1 MICSATK
8 DMKDSTLFIQ
18 PLPHAPIKAANQVS
32 VPLKSIS
39 YVVPEYS
46 LQYLD
51 LQGESDS
58 TSEHLSGGEFIN
70 LYAGHELIPIHRTP
84 LSIDKGY
91 QDWFFPVMLFVLAI
105 YTWLRLFYNKYFN
118 QLIEAFLNSNLTNQI
133 VRDENILVQRASI
146 LLALT
151 FNIIAALF
159 LYLLSLEIGWGLGGI
174 GTGFNR
180 FAFFITIVSAGYT
193 FKFLILKIIGWLFDL
208 DREMATY
215 IFNIF
220 LINNVLG
227 LILVPIVA
235 LMAYNPA
242 IQTHFLAN
250 LSLWLIALAFC
261 YRIFRGLRS
270 GLSVSGFSPLYLFLY
285 LCTLEIAPLLVLIR
299 IVNP

>member
-1 MICSATK
+1 MICAATK
-8 DMKDSTLFIQ
+8 VMKDSTLFIQ
-18 PLPHAPIKAANQVS
+18 PLPIVPNQAANPGS
-32 VPLKSIS
+32 IPLKSIT

-46 LQYLD
+46 LRYYD
-51 LQGESDS
+51 PHRDTASAS
-58 TSEHLSGGEFIN
+58 KHLSEGEYIN
-70 LYAGHELIPIHRTP
+70 LYAGHELNPIHRSP
-84 LSIDKGY
+84 QSIDNGY
-91 QDWFFPVMLFVLAI
+91 QGWFFPVLLFVLAI

-118 QLIEAFLNSNLTNQI
+118 QLIEAFLNTNLTNQI

-159 LYLLSLEIGWGLGGI
+159 LYLLSLEIGWNLGGI
-174 GTGFNR
+174 GNGFNR
-180 FAFFITIVSAGYT
+180 FAFFITIVSAIYT

-227 LILVPIVA
+227 LILIPIVA
-235 LMAYNPA
+235 LMAYNPLIEA
-242 IQTHFLAN
+242 HFLAN
-250 LSLWLIALAFC
+250 LSLWLIVVAFG

-270 GLSVSGFSPLYLFLY
+270 GLSVAGFSPLYLFLY

>member
-1 MICSATK
+1 MQ
-8 DMKDSTLFIQ
+8 DSTLFIAKS
-18 PLPHAPIKAANQVS
+18 PTVLKEAV
-32 VPLKSIS
+32 KSIS
-39 YVVPEYS
+39 VPYQSAKYDLPEYS
-46 LQYLD
+46 IGYTLP
-51 LQGESDS
+51 STDS
-58 TSEHLSGGEFIN
+58 MLNPSLTNGYIN
-70 LYAGHELIPIHRTP
+70 LFAGHELHP
-84 LSIDKGY
+84 LHQSPQTIDNGY
-91 QDWFFPVMLFVLAI
+91 QGWFFPVLLFVLVI
-105 YTWLRLFYNKYFN
+105 YTWLRIFYNKYFN
-118 QLIEAFLNSNLTNQI
+118 QLIQAFLNTNLTNQM

-159 LYLLSLEIGWGLGGI
+159 LYLLSIEIGWNLGGI
-174 GTGFNR
+174 GNGFNR
-180 FAFFITIVSAGYT
+180 FAFFITVVSASYT

-235 LMAYNPA
+235 LMAYSPL
-242 IQTHFLAN
+242 IEPHFLAI
-250 LSLWLIALAFC
+250 LSLWLIGIAFC
-261 YRIFRGLRS
+261 YRLFRGLVS
-270 GLSVSGFSPLYLFLY
+270 GLAVSGFSPLYLFLY